1 MIIVYKIINEEGIV
15 EHVGHT
21 HNTEQR
27 FHGHTKQTPGDGKG
41 KFYKRT
47 DVMLEVI
54 SEWETR
60 EQARTA
66 ETYWQVY
73 YHLQDNGGYVKRKY
87 TDEQIEYIRSSDKTQ
102 RELGLELDIP
112 NSTIWKIRNYKIYN
126 TVNDPA

>member
-47 DVMLEVI
+47 DVRLEVI

-60 EQARTA
+60 EQARMA

-73 YHLQDNGGYVKRKY
+73 YHLQVDMLKGNIQTNRLN
-87 TDEQIEYIRSSDKTQ
+87 TLDHLTRL
-102 RELGLELDIP
+102 RE
-112 NSTIWKIRNYKIYN
+112 N
-126 TVNDPA
+126 